1 MNKHKEKLGLKIPEN
16 YFMESKDNIINKNLN
31 STDKDYS
38 FRFYQLSFAAIFI
51 FTLIYFNYPFLESE
65 SINFETESPII
76 STILL
81 DEEITEEYIIDF
93 LTDQVVSDVIYM
105 PK

>member
-1 MNKHKEKLGLKIPEN
+1 MNKHKENLGLKIPEN
-16 YFMESKDNIINKNLN
+16 YFTESKKNIINKNLN
-31 STDKDYS
+31 STDKNYS

-51 FTLIYFNYPFLESE
+51 FTLVYFNYPFLESE

>member
-1 MNKHKEKLGLKIPEN
+1 MNRHKKELGLKIPEN
-16 YFMESKDNIINKNLN
+16 YFKGSRENILTKNLN
-31 STDKDYS
+31 STDKKYS
-38 FRFYQLSFAAIFI
+38 FRFYQLAFAAIFI
-51 FTLIYFNYPFLESE
+51 FTLIYLNYPFLESE

-93 LTDQVVSDVIYM
+93 LTDKVVSDVIYM

>member
-1 MNKHKEKLGLKIPEN
+1 MKKHKEKLGLKIPEN
-16 YFMESKDNIINKNLN
+16 YFAESNENIINKNLN
-31 STDKDYS
+31 SKDKNYS
-38 FRFYQLSFAAIFI
+38 FSFYLLSFAAIFI
-51 FTLIYFNYPFLESE
+51 FTLLYFKNPFLESE

-76 STILL
+76 LTILL
-81 DEEITEEYIIDF
+81 DEEITEEHIIDF